1 MKSVLYVNGCSN
13 TAGSEL
19 TVPKQFFPETDN
31 LYSFGGILANRWN
44 MEYYN
49 DAIPGQGNDAI
60 YSQTVHSILKL
71 LKTKKP
77 SEIFALIGFAQPSR
91 KNFIFRDNWNRLCAG
106 MGTHSDDPYHSHI
119 KERAYNNWALTS
131 DYDSELNKFSIIYL
145 GLVKFLEKYKIN
157 YCFFNSSFGICGG
170 SGMNPLHENNA
181 INTEIFDHIL
191 QNKNWMGVFDIDM
204 DFYKYLCDHGFV
216 IDQYRGHHSHAAHI
230 CWADL
235 LEDYIFKNN
244 LMPIPAPQVP
254 VSWGEVIDKITIL
267 EIKEKKITD
276 AAANNN
282 IKKELE
288 YLFASINKL
297 ALDKVEDLKT
307 QLTNVNLELW
317 QVEDDIRNKESHQE
331 FDEVFIKLARSV
343 YVLNDERA
351 NIKKQI
357 NIMLS
362 SNLVEEKSYAEF

>member
-44 MEYYN
+44 MELHN
-49 DAIPGQGNDAI
+49 DAIPGQGNDSI
-60 YSQTVHSILKL
+60 YSQTVHSILEL
-71 LKTKKP
+71 LKTKKS
-77 SEIFALIGFAQPSR
+77 SEIFALIGFAQPNR
-91 KNFIFRDNWNRLCAG
+91 KNFIFQDSWNRLCAG
-106 MGTHSDDPYHSHI
+106 MGCDSNDPYEKNI
-119 KERAYNNWALTS
+119 KEQAYNNWVLTA
-131 DYDSELNKFSIIYL
+131 DYDSDLNSFSVVYF
-145 GLVKFLEKYKIN
+145 GLVNFFEKYKIN
-157 YCFFNSSFGICGG
+157 YCLFNSSFGI
-170 SGMNPLHENNA
+170 SAIPLTNPLHENNVV
-181 INTEIFDHIL
+181 NTNIFNHMK
-191 QNKNWMGVFDIDM
+191 QNKNWMGVFNLDM
-204 DFYKYLCDHGFV
+204 DFHKFLLDHGFV
-216 IDQYRGHHSHAAHI
+216 IDQYRVHHSHAAHI

-244 LMPIPAPQVP
+244 LMPIPAPKVP

-267 EIKEKKITD
+267 EIKEKKITG

-317 QVEDDIRNKESHQE
+317 QVEDDIRNKESHRE

-351 NIKKQI
+351 KIKKQI